1 MTRPEIDAALRE
13 ELHRIAPDIDVDE
26 IDRGAELREETDID
40 SMDFL
45 NLVTALGKRL
55 GIDIP
60 EADYDQM
67 NSYDAMVDYLSQR
80 TS

>member
-13 ELHRIAPDIDVDE
+13 ELHRIAPDIDVEE

-45 NLVTALGKRL
+45 NLVTALGRRL
-55 GIDIP
+55 DMDIP
-60 EADYDQM
+60 EADYDELQ
-67 NSYDAMVDYLSQR
+67 SYDAMLAYLANR
-80 TS
+80 VG